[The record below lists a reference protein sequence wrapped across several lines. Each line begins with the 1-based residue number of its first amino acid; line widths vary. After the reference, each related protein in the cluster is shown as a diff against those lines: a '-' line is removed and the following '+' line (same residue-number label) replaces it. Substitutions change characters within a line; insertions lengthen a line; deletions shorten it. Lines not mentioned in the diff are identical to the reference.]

1 MNLRNCSDEELL
13 LEIERRKK
21 MKESLPSLRFEPD
34 LEPLKKC
41 IKDYLELVAKNEY
54 DEDDK
59 QWIFETALE
68 AFYGKDIWKW
78 INQRN

>member
-1 MNLRNCSDEELL
+1 MNLKSCSEEELL
-13 LEIERRKK
+13 SEIERRKK
-21 MKESLPSLRFEPD
+21 AKEVLPYLRFEPD
-34 LEPLKKC
+34 LESLKQC
-41 IKDYLELVAKNEY
+41 IKDYIELVAKDEE